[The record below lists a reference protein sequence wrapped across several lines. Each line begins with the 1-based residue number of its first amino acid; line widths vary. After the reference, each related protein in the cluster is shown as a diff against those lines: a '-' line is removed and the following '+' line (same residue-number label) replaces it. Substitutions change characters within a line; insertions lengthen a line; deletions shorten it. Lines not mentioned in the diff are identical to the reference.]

1 MPQFL
6 KKANFQ
12 FVQGKGRWVR
22 IVRPDLA
29 FNCWSASIYPNPES
43 LEKIRDWQAEG
54 LKNQL
59 KKDEDGY
66 YVKFRC
72 DLSKRR
78 KDGTVWT
85 FKQPEAVDKDG
96 KPMDGSIIG
105 DGSDLTLKLEVYEHG
120 TPGGGKAIAARLVG
134 VRVDNLVPFNP
145 ETDFLP
151 EEQARVEGLKEQP
164 EQLF

>member
-1 MPQFL
+1 MNKFL

-12 FVQGKGRWVR
+12 YVQGKASWVR
-22 IVRPDLA
+22 VVKPDVA
-29 FNCWSASIYPNPES
+29 FNCWAVTIHPTPDS

-59 KKDEDGY
+59 KKDDDGY
-66 YVKFRC
+66 YCKFRC
-72 DLSKRR
+72 DVSKQR
-78 KDGTVWT
+78 KDGSVWT
-85 FKQPEAVDKDG
+85 FKQPETVDKDG

-105 DGSDLTLKLEVYEHG
+105 NGSDVTLKLEVYEHG
-120 TPGGGKAIAARLVG
+120 TPGGGRAIAARLVG

-145 ETDFLP
+145 ETDFTDA
-151 EEQARVEGLKEQP
+151 EQARVEGLKEQP